1 MQAALQSED
10 ILHEIFDYLVPP
22 LIFSGYHVKECEPDR
37 KAQEVLYNA
46 ARACKAFSEPALK
59 QLWMHVPTL
68 EALLGL
74 LPSSVKVVSATAAS
88 DKDKG
93 KSVWVCSPFDA
104 VISYF

>member
-1 MQAALQSED
+1 MHAALQSED
-10 ILHEIFDYLVPP
+10 ILHEIFDYLIPP
-22 LIFSGYHVKECEPDR
+22 LIFSEYHVKECEPDM

-46 ARACKAFSEPALK
+46 ARTCKAFSEPALK

-74 LPSSVKVVSATAAS
+74 FPSSVKVVSATAAS

-93 KSVWVCSPFDA
+93 ESVWVRSPCDA
-104 VISYF
+104 VMMYY